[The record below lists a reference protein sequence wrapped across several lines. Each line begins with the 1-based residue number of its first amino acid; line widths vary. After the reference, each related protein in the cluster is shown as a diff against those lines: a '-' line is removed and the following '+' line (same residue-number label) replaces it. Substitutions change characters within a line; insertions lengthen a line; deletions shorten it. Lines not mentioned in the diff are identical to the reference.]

1 MLSRLAV
8 HSFWLTRYLERAENT
23 ARLLAAANAQ
33 SLAPEAASDRQRPWR
48 VVVAVATDPHR
59 FGAEFGPATA
69 DSISAHLLVDRDNPS
84 SVVSCLRAVREN
96 ARSLRHLLT
105 AESWEAINST
115 WLDARE
121 FGGAVLEQRGL
132 DHWLG
137 WTRQRC
143 QWIKGAIDDQL
154 RDELFTVLMI
164 GQALERSDFISRL
177 LVAALPPLLSEEA
190 PEPGTAVHRDWEA
203 LLAAAG
209 MLDAYYRSTSQPLRP
224 ALAIGLMVRSTASTR
239 SLAAN
244 VDRLHATVAQLD
256 AAPGTD
262 TTDAIAALA
271 EELKRRTVAELPSAA
286 GEALTRLNAIGA
298 ALQREHFM
306 PSDR

>member
-8 HSFWLTRYLERAENT
+8 HCFWLSRYLERAENT

-33 SLAPEAASDRQRPWR
+33 SLAPEASANRQRPWR

-59 FGAEFGPATA
+59 FGSEFGPATS
-69 DSISAHLLVDRDNPS
+69 DSIASHLLVDRDNPS

-96 ARSLRHLLT
+96 ARSVRHMLT
-105 AESWEAINST
+105 VESWEAINAT

-143 QWIKGAIDDQL
+143 QWIKGAFDDQL
-154 RDELFTVLMI
+154 RDELYSVLTL
-164 GQALERSDFISRL
+164 GQSLERADFIARL
-177 LVAALPPLLSEEA
+177 LVAALPPLLSEPA
-190 PEPGTAVHRDWEA
+190 PEPGTFAHRDWEA
-203 LLAAAG
+203 LLGAAG
-209 MLDAYYRSTSQPLRP
+209 MIDAYYRSTSQPLRP
-224 ALAIGLMVRSTASTR
+224 ELATELLVRCPTSTR

-244 VDRLHATVAQLD
+244 IERLHVAVAQLD
-256 AAPGTD
+256 DQAGGDTAEAITGLAAD
-262 TTDAIAALA
+262 
-271 EELKRRTVAELPSAA
+271 LKRRSNNELPSAA
-286 GEALTRLNAIGA
+286 GEALTRINAIGA

>member
-8 HSFWLTRYLERAENT
+8 HSFWLARYLERAENT

-33 SLAPEAASDRQRPWR
+33 SLSPEAGSDRQRPWR

-69 DSISAHLLVDRDNPS
+69 DSIAAHLLVDRDNPS

-96 ARSLRHLLT
+96 ARSVRHLLT
-105 AESWEAINST
+105 VETWEAINAT

-154 RDELFTVLMI
+154 RDELYTVLMI
-164 GQALERSDFISRL
+164 GQALERADFISRL
-177 LVAALPPLLSEEA
+177 LVAALPPLLSEAA
-190 PEPGTAVHRDWEA
+190 PEPGTPLHREWEA

-209 MLDAYYRSTSQPLRP
+209 MLDAYYRVTSQPLRP
-224 ALAIGLMVRSTASTR
+224 ELAIGLMVRAKDSTR

-244 VDRLHATVAQLD
+244 IGRLHGAVSLLD
-256 AAPGTD
+256 ARLGTD

-271 EELKRRTVAELPSAA
+271 QELERRTVTELPSAA
-286 GEALTRLNAIGA
+286 GEALTRINAIGA